1 MRKKC
6 PRCGKF
12 LKKIPNY
19 NPKTKKVEGVRY
31 GHLYDLSDI
40 MDRNKIKDMCYY
52 VEVVL
57 DG

>member
-1 MRKKC
+1 
-6 PRCGKF
+6 